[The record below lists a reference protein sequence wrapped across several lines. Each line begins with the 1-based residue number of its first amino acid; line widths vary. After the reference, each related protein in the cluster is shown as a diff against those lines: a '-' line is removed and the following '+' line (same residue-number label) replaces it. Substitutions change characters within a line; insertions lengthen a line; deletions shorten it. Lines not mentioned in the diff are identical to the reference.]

1 MHSDHAKKSKD
12 ISKTSDK
19 ALSGFSFKR
28 ELKILAFGLVG
39 SLIMAV
45 NIKSFVHTG
54 GLYPGGFNGVTLL
67 IQTICQRFFGIAL
80 PFSLISL
87 ILNAIPAIFSFK
99 FIGKRFTIN
108 TALIIVAT
116 SIFTDIV
123 PAIPITQDIL
133 LISVFGGL
141 INGAAISLCLI
152 GGTSTGGTDF
162 IAVYFLEKRNKDVW
176 NYILI
181 GNATVLVIAGLLFGW
196 DKALYSII
204 FQFTSTETIR
214 LLYQAHNKVTLFIV
228 TDFPKSCIRR
238 YSTPR
243 ITV

>member
-19 ALSGFSFKR
+19 ALSGFSFKH

-80 PFSLISL
+80 PFSPISL

-133 LISVFGGL
+133 LISVFKECTDRSVVGL
-141 INGAAISLCLI
+141 FTAEWAFLSL
-152 GGTSTGGTDF
+152 
-162 IAVYFLEKRNKDVW
+162 IARFL
-176 NYILI
+176 
-181 GNATVLVIAGLLFGW
+181 F
-196 DKALYSII
+196 
-204 FQFTSTETIR
+204 
-214 LLYQAHNKVTLFIV
+214 
-228 TDFPKSCIRR
+228 
-238 YSTPR
+238 
-243 ITV
+243 